1 LTIGI
6 GLLFALP
13 NFFSKNSLNSFP
25 NFFPNQQ
32 VNLGLDLQGGSHLLL
47 EVDTD
52 VIINERIDNLTSDL
66 RKLYREEDLKIS
78 SIKTADGSLKFKSS
92 STAQS
97 VINKIKDL
105 SFTDSQNL
113 LQVGSSSNLIVNIN
127 SDEYLE
133 ILFTEEYKKL
143 LTINAVNQSL
153 EIIRRRI
160 DELGT
165 REPTIQRQGT
175 SRIIIQV
182 PGLED
187 PDQIKSLL
195 GQTAKLTFQ
204 LVDQS
209 VVYDPQK
216 PDKAP
221 IGSEVLPSD
230 DDPHYKYIVKK
241 RVMVSAIQ
249 RGDKILTSGGMKG
262 KVVRVI
268 NDFDI
273 EVEISQGVN
282 VVIVK
287 STVSEV
293 EATQP
298 VK

>member
-1 LTIGI
+1 MLYFSRSKKLLIFLTIGI

-143 LTINAVNQSL
+143 
-153 EIIRRRI
+153 
-160 DELGT
+160 
-165 REPTIQRQGT
+165 
-175 SRIIIQV
+175 
-182 PGLED
+182 
-187 PDQIKSLL
+187 
-195 GQTAKLTFQ
+195 
-204 LVDQS
+204 
-209 VVYDPQK
+209 
-216 PDKAP
+216 
-221 IGSEVLPSD
+221 
-230 DDPHYKYIVKK
+230 
-241 RVMVSAIQ
+241 
-249 RGDKILTSGGMKG
+249 
-262 KVVRVI
+262 
-268 NDFDI
+268 
-273 EVEISQGVN
+273 
-282 VVIVK
+282 
-287 STVSEV
+287 
-293 EATQP
+293 
-298 VK
+298 